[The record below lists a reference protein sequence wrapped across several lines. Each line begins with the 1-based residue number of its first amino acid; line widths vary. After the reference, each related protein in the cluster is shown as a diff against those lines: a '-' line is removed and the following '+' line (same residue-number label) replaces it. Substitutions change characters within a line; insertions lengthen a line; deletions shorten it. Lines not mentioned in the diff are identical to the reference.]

1 MLKKETLFN
10 ESHIQKLV
18 KEFQGGNRRP
28 FIDIWQRV
36 HPYISRLMKDGLD
49 YNTARDLTSQVCTR
63 LYAQGLKQYQ
73 PYQNVSF
80 ISWLHKFACAIKID
94 ELRRKKP
101 ANFSELAPN
110 RGDNN
115 EEDYSVVENLAVENR
130 SPLSILIGKEDE
142 QARQKALRLLPECL
156 NKLSPEERLV
166 LSLSIYDKLTDKDI
180 SVILAGDEG
189 STNNYC
195 QMRIRAL
202 KKLSKLFGKC
212 GIKDIPV
219 KSGA

>member
-80 ISWLHKFACAIKID
+80 ISWLHKFACAIII
-94 ELRRKKP
+94 LVIRRPK
-101 ANFSELAPN
+101 
-110 RGDNN
+110 
-115 EEDYSVVENLAVENR
+115 R
-130 SPLSILIGKEDE
+130 STLCPFTTIC
-142 QARQKALRLLPECL
+142 R
-156 NKLSPEERLV
+156 
-166 LSLSIYDKLTDKDI
+166 
-180 SVILAGDEG
+180 
-189 STNNYC
+189 
-195 QMRIRAL
+195 
-202 KKLSKLFGKC
+202 
-212 GIKDIPV
+212 
-219 KSGA
+219 